1 MTKTKPQEL
10 EYIRGKVEKQEPFI
24 LKEYTLDFGTVE
36 KLYFKS
42 KGKKIEISVKD
53 FMKAIKKLG
62 GKDNDKDTN

>member
-1 MTKTKPQEL
+1 MTKQQEL
-10 EYIRGKVEKQEPFI
+10 EYVQGYVQKQDPFI
-24 LKEYTLDFGTVE
+24 LKEYTFDFGTVE